1 MSIKMRTMKITK
13 AIRNYITYAL
23 GVIFLSILIYS
34 NVCLA
39 EFIKTRPDVFQ
50 TADGRGKVIGARA
63 ERGIFLAFGR
73 PVDIQLFE
81 PDQLLSEGTQHV
93 FMSYDTSLNGYTK
106 LSFGNRRSYRIIGSL
121 TFIIGNFRVAIDNN
135 HGYCSIA
142 EIDGPGASLGILGF
156 RGVEPVARY
165 KGAAAQALLEAN
177 QLEAYQ
183 KVIKNFEYKD
193 DVLMLN
199 GTTIDSASIGVTFD
213 PPNNPCVPGK
223 EKVFLNPDEVAKIRK
238 IINAKE
244 RLKFLEN
251 ILKIQRREPPLD
263 NLILIRIAEQN
274 AIGIDFERGLV
285 TVIKPFSEAKDNQ
298 ICVLD
303 DIAL

>member
-1 MSIKMRTMKITK
+1 MNVIKYKRDSF
-13 AIRNYITYAL
+13 AIAFI
-23 GVIFLSILIYS
+23 VVVFFVLSFSDL
-34 NVCLA
+34 CTA

-50 TADGRGKVIGARA
+50 TNDGRGKVIVSRA
-63 ERGIFLAFGR
+63 ERGVFLAFGS

-93 FMSYDTSLNGYTK
+93 FISYDSSLNGYTK
-106 LSFGNRRSYRIIGSL
+106 LSFGEQRSYRIIGSL
-121 TFIIGNFRVAIDNN
+121 TFLIGNFRVAIDNN

-142 EIDGPGASLGILGF
+142 EIDGAGANLGILGF

-177 QLEAYQ
+177 QLDAYQ
-183 KVIKNFEYKD
+183 KVIKNFEYKGK
-193 DVLMLN
+193 VLTLN
-199 GTTIDSASIGVTFD
+199 GTSIESASIGVSFD
-213 PPNNPCVPGK
+213 PPNNPCIPGK
-223 EKVFLNPDEVAKIRK
+223 EKVFLNPLEVDKIRK

-251 ILKIQRREPPLD
+251 ILKIQRRSPPLD
-263 NLILIRIAEQN
+263 KLILIRISEQN

-285 TVIKPFSEAKDNQ
+285 SVIKPFSVSKENQ
-298 ICVLD
+298 ICVMED
-303 DIAL
+303 VAL